1 MFNQKTEEMKTNRN
15 SLVSG
20 IIALMLALIPSA
32 SKGQSEK
39 AFVNKYLTKLP
50 SVSLSKALTR
60 YSMTAVYTNRDLYG
74 KFTDKKKVTGEYTRG
89 LPGDSVVWN
98 NVYISDS
105 QKFEESFPAGS
116 KKEYMENFK
125 YVPSDNMVKA
135 EAFKEFP
142 LNPENV
148 YARNLVWDMY
158 TFDIFSWQNYDSLKL
173 NIPYIIPNIQ
183 GEFDMA
189 EIGKYEHNKII
200 LCWKGV
206 TVVKGE
212 LCSVIEFNAIDNL
225 IQLSMG
231 QIKTKGTE
239 QYWGTVYLSLKT
251 KLIEE
256 AVMYSGTIQE
266 IEIAGMKD
274 KFLVK
279 TIRELNVEKIQ

>member
-1 MFNQKTEEMKTNRN
+1 
-15 SLVSG
+15 
-20 IIALMLALIPSA
+20 
-32 SKGQSEK
+32 
-39 AFVNKYLTKLP
+39 
-50 SVSLSKALTR
+50 
-60 YSMTAVYTNRDLYG
+60 
-74 KFTDKKKVTGEYTRG
+74 
-89 LPGDSVVWN
+89 VV
-98 NVYISDS
+98 ISNS
-105 QKFEESFPAGS
+105 QKYEDPFPQGS
-116 KKEYMENFK
+116 RQEYMENFK

-142 LNPENV
+142 SNPENV

-206 TVVKGE
+206 TVFKEE
-212 LCSVIEFNAIDNL
+212 LCAVIEFNAIDNL

-266 IEIAGMKD
+266 IEITGMKD